1 MKNTG
6 IRRFSILLFCVLVFQ
21 TLCAQKEDSGTFKI
35 LFGSCNRTE
44 LPNPFWDQMAAA
56 QADVFIWGGD
66 AIYADTRNMRKMKKM
81 YRAQKSIPEYK
92 AFAESIPV
100 MGTWDDHD
108 YGLNDAGA
116 EYAEKQK
123 SQQLFLD
130 FIGMPSDAET
140 RQTEGVYASKDF
152 SVSGK
157 TIKIIVLDTRY
168 FRSKLKSATDPEK
181 RYVPSTDTTATMLG
195 KEQWAWLAKE
205 LSEAADFTVIM
216 SSIQFLSK
224 EHGFETWGNFP
235 HEVARFEQLI
245 KESNSKAVILLSG
258 DRHIAEFSK
267 KELPGLEYPLID
279 FTSSGLTHTYTAFD
293 GEPNSYRV
301 GEVVTLKNYGLVAI
315 DLSTNEVHFKMMG
328 ENNEVLQALT
338 QDY

>member
-1 MKNTG
+1 MKSTG
-6 IRRFSILLFCVLVFQ
+6 KKQFSILLFCVLVFQ
-21 TLCAQKEDSGTFKI
+21 TLCAQNEESGTFKI

-44 LPNPFWDQMAAA
+44 LPNPFWDQMSAAE
-56 QADVFIWGGD
+56 ADVFIWGGD
-66 AIYADTRNMRKMKKM
+66 AIYADTRNMRKMKRM
-81 YRAQKSIPEYK
+81 YNAQKNIPEYK

-130 FIGMPSDAET
+130 FIGIPEDAET
-140 RQTEGVYASKDF
+140 RQTEGVYTSKDF
-152 SVSGK
+152 KVSGK
-157 TIKIIVLDTRY
+157 TIKLIVLDTRY
-168 FRSKLKSATDPEK
+168 FRSSLKRATDPEK
-181 RYVPSTDTTATMLG
+181 RYAPSTDTTTTMLG
-195 KEQWAWLAKE
+195 KEQWAWLENE

-216 SSIQFLSK
+216 SSVQFLSN

-235 HEVARFEQLI
+235 HEATRFERLI
-245 KESNSKAVILLSG
+245 KESNSKAIIFSSG

-279 FTSSGLTHTYTAFD
+279 FTSSGLTHTYTSFD
-293 GEPNSYRV
+293 GEPNAHRV
-301 GEVVTLKNYGLVAI
+301 GEVVTRKNYGLIAI
-315 DLSTNEVHFKMMG
+315 DLITKEVDFKIMG
-328 ENNEVLQALT
+328 ENNQVLQALT
-338 QDY
+338 RDY